1 VKRPLTLTIAALA
14 ACLLAYAGYR
24 VFWPDEGGRLR
35 AAMNA
40 LAGIASTPEAE
51 GDLPRIAR
59 VQRIRGYMIEDVLVQ
74 VEGGPVF
81 GGREA
86 IVGALATASAVGP
99 VRVRFADVMV
109 DMDAD
114 QRRATVTATVELEQP
129 DPRSGVAILD
139 AREVEMTWVR
149 PESSWMLSAA
159 KVVRPLK

>member
-1 VKRPLTLTIAALA
+1 MRQPLRLTVAALA
-14 ACLLAYAGYR
+14 VCLLGYAGYR
-24 VFWPDEGGRLR
+24 VFWPGEEARLR

-40 LAGIASTPEAE
+40 LAEIASTPEAE

-59 VQRIRGYMIEDVLVQ
+59 VQRIREYLVEDLLVQ

-86 IVGALATASAVGP
+86 IVGALATASAAGP
-99 VRVRFADVMV
+99 VRVRFADVAIG
-109 DMDAD
+109 MDAD
-114 QRRATVTATVELEQP
+114 ERRATVAATVEVQQP
-129 DPRSGVAILD
+129 DPRGGVDNVD

-159 KVVRPLK
+159 RLVRPLK